1 MINEQKRRV
10 TPPFLLYY
18 SMISAIISCLLII
31 ISGYFKGK
39 MDYVMFRDNNAGWSK
54 KWKLSASGKLI
65 KYNRKDWYYFGQYPA
80 FKESFPYSSTLL
92 VCFTD
97 NWHRYQFIFLRCLYL
112 AISIQMVGSILA
124 ILLAFVGFPVLYG
137 VGFYYT
143 FEKPS
148 RKI

>member
-1 MINEQKRRV
+1 
-10 TPPFLLYY
+10 
-18 SMISAIISCLLII
+18 
-31 ISGYFKGK
+31 

-112 AISIQMVGSILA
+112 AISIQMVGPILA

-137 VGFYYT
+137 VGFYHT